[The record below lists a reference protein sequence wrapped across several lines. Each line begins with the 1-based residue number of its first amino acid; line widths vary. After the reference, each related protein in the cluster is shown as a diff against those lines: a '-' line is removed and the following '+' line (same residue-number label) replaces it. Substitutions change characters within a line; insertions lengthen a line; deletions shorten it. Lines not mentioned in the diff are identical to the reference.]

1 MNDVS
6 IVECKDYSEREVKAS
21 LEKLLNISNYL
32 DFVTPGMK
40 IVIKANLVTFMKP
53 EKAATTHPILLC
65 ELIKILKAKGA
76 VVIVGDS
83 PGGLYNST
91 FVNKV
96 YSATGMN
103 QIEKVGGILNQN
115 FEQKIATF
123 PNANVAKEFP
133 YTSYLDEADAIINF
147 CKLKTH
153 GMMGMSCAVKNLF
166 GTIPGTQKP
175 EFHFKYPNHS
185 DFAKMLIDL
194 NEYFKPK
201 LCIVDAVI
209 GMEGNGPTAGNPK
222 FIGALLA
229 SKNPYKL
236 DLACSKIIGLTKEN
250 VPTLEESYKLGLIP
264 ETAEQLTCNENLDGY
279 FISDYKN
286 IFEHKSILFENNGF
300 LVGKLAKKFIA
311 SRPELKKADCI
322 GCGECARICPA
333 KAIQIKNR
341 KAIINRKKCIKCYCC
356 QEFCPKGAMK
366 VKRTAIAKFLSGKN
380 KRE

>member
-6 IVECKDYSEREVKAS
+6 IVKCKDYSENEVKNA
-21 LEKLLNISNYL
+21 LNNLFKLSNGL
-32 DFVTPGMK
+32 DFVKPGMK

-53 EKAATTHPILLC
+53 EAAGTTHPSLLC
-65 ELIKILKAKGA
+65 ELIKILKEKGA
-76 VVIVGDS
+76 EVIVGDS
-83 PGGLYNST
+83 PGGLYSSA

-96 YSATGMN
+96 YSVTGMHE
-103 QIEKVGGILNQN
+103 IEKVGGKLNQN
-115 FEQKIATF
+115 FEQKIANF
-123 PNANVAKEFP
+123 PNANIAKEFP
-133 YTSYLDEADAIINF
+133 YTSYLDDADAIINF

-153 GMMGMSCAVKNLF
+153 GMMGMSAAVKNLF

-194 NEYFKPK
+194 NLYFKPT
-201 LCIVDAVI
+201 LCIVDAI
-209 GMEGNGPTAGNPK
+209 MGMEGNGPTAGTPR

-229 SKNPYKL
+229 SNNPYKL

-250 VPTLEESYKLGLIP
+250 VPTLEESFKLGLIP
-264 ETAEQLTCNENLDGY
+264 ATAEELSCNDDLNNY
-279 FISDYKN
+279 FIPDYKN
-286 IFEHKSILFENNGF
+286 ILTHKNIEFEDK
-300 LVGKLAKKFIA
+300 GKLGILIKKIFQA
-311 SRPELKKADCI
+311 RPTLEKDECV

-333 KAIQIKNR
+333 KAIQIKNK

-366 VKRTAIAKFLSGKN
+366 VKRTKLAKFISGN
-380 KRE
+380 T

>member
-1 MNDVS
+1 MNDIS
-6 IVECKDYSEREVKAS
+6 IVRCKDYSETKVRTA
-21 LEKLLNISNYL
+21 LNKLLTLSDGL
-32 DFVTPGMK
+32 SFVKPGMK

-53 EKAATTHPILLC
+53 EAAGTTHPSLLC
-65 ELIKILKAKGA
+65 ELIKILKEKGA
-76 VVIVGDS
+76 EVIVGDS
-83 PGGLYNST
+83 PGGLYTSQ

-96 YSATGMN
+96 YSVTGMN
-103 QIEKVGGILNQN
+103 EIEKVGGKLNQN
-115 FEQKIATF
+115 FEQKIAHF
-123 PNANVAKEFP
+123 PEANVAKDFP

-153 GMMGMSCAVKNLF
+153 GMMGMSAATKNLF

-201 LCIVDAVI
+201 LCIVDAI
-209 GMEGNGPTAGNPK
+209 MGMEGNGPTAGTPR

-229 SKNPYKL
+229 SSNPYKL

-250 VPTLEESYKLGLIP
+250 VPTLEEAFKLGLIP
-264 ETAEQLTCNENLDGY
+264 GTVDEITCNDNLNDY

-286 IFEHKSILFENNGF
+286 ILDHKSIMFENNGK
-300 LVGKLAKKFIA
+300 LVSKLTKKFIA
-311 SRPELKKADCI
+311 SRPTLEKDECI

-333 KAIQIKNR
+333 KAIKIKKQ

-366 VKRTAIAKFLSGKN
+366 VKRTNIARLLSGRKEEN
-380 KRE
+380 